1 MGTIKNF
8 IEKIKS
14 ARYGKDVRQSIVDA
28 IEQTYDDAIANGHTD
43 MEVAKARDTYNDLNS
58 RLEADKNKM
67 EEKIENEETDR
78 KEALENIQKQVN
90 GLASGSPKGTF
101 ETKSALETANPETG
115 VYIISKDG
123 HIYSWNK
130 NGNSAI
136 DLGVYQAT
144 EIAEKSINTYHLRDD
159 ILSRTIRNYYAKIG
173 EIETGGVNE
182 DGTLNTWNWLYR
194 SRFSCNYG
202 MSITYRHYTQLDKI
216 AIAFYDINNN
226 FISADYVDTAD
237 GTKTFEVPLNTNYA
251 YCVSYSKNLENRI
264 TINDKIVIIDEKD
277 VSFNDYLES
286 LEKSVKIFD
295 FEDIKDGIVDDKYIN
310 YSTGAIST
318 LSGLKATD
326 FIELHFN
333 NCNVLLFTDENYF
346 TTDADDVRGLAFYNK
361 DKTYISGIQYNRSF
375 KNKMYIKIP
384 ENALYI
390 RMTLTKKIVETENL
404 KLIYCNS
411 MELFNNYIN
420 NTSEELDNIKNEL
433 NTITKDEHPLDKII
447 SDGGFMNIFQ
457 KVVCIGDSLTAGQFE
472 ANNTGTTTY
481 NTKSDYGYPKHLQ
494 RILNNT
500 VESFARGGACASN
513 SETSVTDG
521 HSWINIFANQ
531 AFTSENKAECY
542 IIALGTNDIGYYGSF
557 SGNVLTDIDA
567 SDYNNNARNSVGAY
581 AGIIQ
586 RIKELQP
593 KAKIFCVGIPN
604 TRNSTTTITS
614 ANEKINEICNMFND
628 VYFLDMQKYGVQPEN
643 VASYKSIYYL
653 GGHRSSQGYYQLAK
667 EYSSYIDF
675 IIRKNPNDFKQI
687 PFIGTNLSY
696 T

>member
-78 KEALENIQKQVN
+78 KEALEDIQKQVN

-173 EIETGGVNE
+173 EIETGGINE

-286 LEKSVKIFD
+286 LEKSVKIFN
-295 FEDIKDGIVDDKYIN
+295 FEDIKDEIIDDKYIN
-310 YSTGAIST
+310 Y
-318 LSGLKATD
+318 LSGSLSALAGLKATN
-326 FIELHFN
+326 FIELPFN
-333 NCNVLLFTDENYF
+333 NCNVLLFTKDIYF
-346 TTDADDVRGLAFYNK
+346 MGATADIRGLAFYNS
-361 DKTYISGIQYNRSF
+361 DKSYISGVQYNQEY
-375 KNKMYIKIP
+375 KNKINFIIP
-384 ENALYI
+384 KEAKYI
-390 RMTLTKKIVETENL
+390 RLTLNKNIVENQDLTM
-404 KLIYCNS
+404 IYCNS
-411 MELFNNYIN
+411 MQLFNNN
-420 NTSEELDNIKNEL
+420 KVELDNIKNEL
-433 NTITKDEHPLDKII
+433 NMITKDESPLDKII
-447 SDGGFMNIFQ
+447 SDGGLMNIFQ

-500 VESFARGGACASN
+500 VKTFAQGGVCASN
-513 SETSVTDG
+513 AEQSVIKG
-521 HSWINIFANQ
+521 HSWLNIF
-531 AFTSENKAECY
+531 SEKALVESEKAECY
-542 IIALGTNDIGYYGSF
+542 IIALGTNDIGYYGEF
-557 SGNVLTDIDA
+557 SGDVTTDIDI
-567 SDYNNNARNSVGAY
+567 SNYNKNATNSVGGY

-593 KAKIFCVGIPN
+593 ESKIFCVGIPA
-604 TRNSTTTITS
+604 TRNSLETRTV
-614 ANEKINEICNMFND
+614 ANQKIKAICDLFSNC
-628 VYFLDMQKYGVQPEN
+628 YFMDFQRYGVQPDN
-643 VASYKSIYYL
+643 VIDYKSIYYL